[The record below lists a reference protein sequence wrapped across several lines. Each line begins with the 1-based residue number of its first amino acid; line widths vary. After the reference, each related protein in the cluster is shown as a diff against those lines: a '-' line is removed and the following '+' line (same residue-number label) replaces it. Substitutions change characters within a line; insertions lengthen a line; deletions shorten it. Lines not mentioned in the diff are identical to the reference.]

1 MRAPACTSEND
12 GRWSAERQ
20 RIRIRF
26 DSMIRQVFGATR
38 FNAPGN
44 FTGLDFSP
52 DSKTLVALVT
62 GEKRTKVHRFAVDDG
77 RALDEQTV
85 TGCFTGVFAL
95 PDGDLLLWARGS
107 IARLGQDGELSWKLG
122 EKATKEFAFATVS
135 ADGASVATY
144 GGDSVANVFDA
155 RTGKRLHDLSE
166 PAGEIFA
173 FAFSP
178 DGATFAT
185 GGQKGIVRVFD
196 RKSKKELAQRKSSKI
211 LALAFSPE
219 GSVLAGGHGQG
230 DVHLWD
236 GASLEPVRL
245 LGSHRFQEDYG
256 SGEQDAG
263 PAGCRWLAFLADG
276 KTVVSQGNDRYFR
289 WWKRSGAEIR
299 RVRTPR
305 HHAYGQGPAMA
316 LSRDGKWLAAGSTA
330 SGIGIWTS
338 DGEPASSEL
347 GINAPHAI
355 ALGRERVVVAGSSGI
370 WSWRRTDGTVSERR
384 ARGTAA
390 LANLPQGELLIV
402 EPENAVV
409 VREITDKSEAI
420 FANDAISPQG
430 VVAVSRDGKTVML
443 PVGSNVELWDRARGV
458 RAATLS
464 HDAKVSAC
472 TFGSDD
478 TWAVSVSDAV
488 RIWRLDDPET
498 PVHTIELE
506 SGAPEYCGGVAVS
519 RVGWIAVS
527 IDRVISNHSS
537 DSALVFIDPRSGEVT
552 ATLSHPD
559 KRLGQVAFM
568 DDARA
573 VVVDSAGRTRTAD
586 AEKGKWLDEP
596 EAPEDVEFHGF
607 EILPLTASEDGT
619 EIAHIDGH
627 GNLAIRTIEGTKER
641 VAPFD
646 LGFTPLAEKKPQGMF
661 EERLAGSCILYAGK
675 FQSSA
680 MDVRTSREF
689 REDMLLELGGA
700 VAKKAKDATHFVGAR
715 IPYAKHVPSKAE
727 TEIDARIA
735 KGDKVIKLSEKKLIE
750 MLLPTFEESRAMLR
764 GEVKDGIERWNR
776 WRSRWRTLSGGFVQ
790 LSGIDLT
797 GADLR
802 KADLMVIP
810 FEEAKLSNARL
821 EGVDLYDCVFRRAD
835 LRGADLEGARCGRV
849 VFSNADLREAKLA
862 GAAFSGA
869 EFDGADL
876 RGADLRDADLQYA
889 KLTGA
894 KLDGAK
900 LDGAKLPQGSKRP

>member
-1 MRAPACTSEND
+1 MT
-12 GRWSAERQ
+12 
-20 RIRIRF
+20 
-26 DSMIRQVFGATR
+26 RQVFGATR

-52 DSKTLVALVT
+52 DSRTLVALVT
-62 GEKRTKVHRFAVDDG
+62 GESRTKVHRFAVDDG

-122 EKATKEFAFATVS
+122 ERATKKLAFATVS
-135 ADGASVATY
+135 ADGAIVATY
-144 GGDSVANVFDA
+144 GGDAVASVFDA
-155 RTGKRLHDLSE
+155 RTGERLHDLSE

-196 RKSKKELAQRKSSKI
+196 RTSKKELARRKSSKV
-211 LALAFSPE
+211 LVLAFSPE
-219 GSVLAGGHGQG
+219 GSVLASGHGQG

-236 GASLEPVRL
+236 GASLEPIRL
-245 LGSHRFQEDYG
+245 LGSHRFQEDHG
-256 SGEQDAG
+256 SGEQDGG

-330 SGIGIWTS
+330 SGIGLWTS

-347 GINAPHAI
+347 GIDAPHAI
-355 ALGRERVVVAGSSGI
+355 ALSRERVVVAGSSGI
-370 WSWRRTDGTVSERR
+370 LSWRRTDGTVSERR
-384 ARGTAA
+384 ASGTAA
-390 LANLPQGELLIV
+390 LANLPQGELLI
-402 EPENAVV
+402 
-409 VREITDKSEAI
+409 
-420 FANDAISPQG
+420 
-430 VVAVSRDGKTVML
+430 
-443 PVGSNVELWDRARGV
+443 
-458 RAATLS
+458 
-464 HDAKVSAC
+464 
-472 TFGSDD
+472 
-478 TWAVSVSDAV
+478 
-488 RIWRLDDPET
+488 
-498 PVHTIELE
+498 
-506 SGAPEYCGGVAVS
+506 
-519 RVGWIAVS
+519 
-527 IDRVISNHSS
+527 
-537 DSALVFIDPRSGEVT
+537 
-552 ATLSHPD
+552 
-559 KRLGQVAFM
+559 
-568 DDARA
+568 
-573 VVVDSAGRTRTAD
+573 VDSAGRTRTAD

-596 EAPEDVEFHGF
+596 EAPRDIEFHGF
-607 EILPLTASEDGT
+607 EILPLTASDDGA
-619 EIAHIDGH
+619 ELAYIDGR
-627 GNLAIRTIEGTKER
+627 GNLAIHALEGTTKR

-661 EERLAGSCILYAGK
+661 EERLAGMCVLYAGK

-680 MDVRTSREF
+680 MDVRTSREL
-689 REDMLLELGGA
+689 REDMLLELGGT

-715 IPYAKHVPSKAE
+715 IPYVKHVPSKAE

-735 KGDKVIKLSEKKLIE
+735 RGDKVIKLSEKKLIE
-750 MLLPTFEESRAMLR
+750 VLLPTFEESRAMLR

-821 EGVDLYDCVFRRAD
+821 EGVNLYDCVFRRAD

-849 VFSNADLREAKLA
+849 VFSSADLREAKLA
-862 GAAFSGA
+862 GVELTGA
-869 EFDGADL
+869 ELDGADL
-876 RGADLRDADLQYA
+876 RGADLRDADLRYA

-894 KLDGAK
+894 RLDGAK
-900 LDGAKLPQGSKRP
+900 LDGARLPQGSRRL

>member
-1 MRAPACTSEND
+1 
-12 GRWSAERQ
+12 
-20 RIRIRF
+20 
-26 DSMIRQVFGATR
+26 MIRQVFGATR
-38 FNAPGN
+38 FNASGS

-52 DSKTLVALVT
+52 DSRALVALVT

-77 RALDEQTV
+77 RVLDEQTV
-85 TGCFTGVFAL
+85 TGRFTGVFAL

-122 EKATKEFAFATVS
+122 EKATRKFAFATVS
-135 ADGASVATY
+135 ADGAIVATY

-211 LALAFSPE
+211 LVLAFSPE

-256 SGEQDAG
+256 SGEQDGG

-276 KTVVSQGNDRYFR
+276 ETVV
-289 WWKRSGAEIR
+289 A
-299 RVRTPR
+299 
-305 HHAYGQGPAMA
+305 
-316 LSRDGKWLAAGSTA
+316 
-330 SGIGIWTS
+330 
-338 DGEPASSEL
+338 
-347 GINAPHAI
+347 
-355 ALGRERVVVAGSSGI
+355 
-370 WSWRRTDGTVSERR
+370 
-384 ARGTAA
+384 
-390 LANLPQGELLIV
+390 
-402 EPENAVV
+402 
-409 VREITDKSEAI
+409 
-420 FANDAISPQG
+420 
-430 VVAVSRDGKTVML
+430 
-443 PVGSNVELWDRARGV
+443 SNVELWDRARGV
-458 RAATLS
+458 RTATLS

-498 PVHTIELE
+498 PVHAIELE
-506 SGAPEYCGGVAVS
+506 SGAPERCGGVAVS

-527 IDRVISNHSS
+527 IDRDISNHSS

-559 KRLGQVAFM
+559 KRLGQVAFV
-568 DDARA
+568 DDVRA
-573 VVVDSAGRTRTAD
+573 VVVDSAGRTRMAD
-586 AEKGKWLDEP
+586 AEEGKWLDEP
-596 EAPEDVEFHGF
+596 EAPEDIEFHGF

-619 EIAHIDGH
+619 EIAYIDGH
-627 GNLAIRTIEGTKER
+627 GNLAIRAIEGTKKR
-641 VAPFD
+641 VTPFE

-661 EERLAGSCILYAGK
+661 EERLAGSCILYAGR

-689 REDMLLELGGA
+689 REDMLLELGGT

-715 IPYAKHVPSKAE
+715 IPYVKHVPSKAE

-735 KGDKVIKLSEKKLIE
+735 RGDKVIKLSEKKLIE

-776 WRSRWRTLSGGFVQ
+776 WRSRWRTSSGGFVQ

-810 FEEAKLSNARL
+810 FEEAKFSNARL

-862 GAAFSGA
+862 GAELTGA

-876 RGADLRDADLQYA
+876 RGADLRDADLQYV

-900 LDGAKLPQGSKRP
+900 LPQASKRP